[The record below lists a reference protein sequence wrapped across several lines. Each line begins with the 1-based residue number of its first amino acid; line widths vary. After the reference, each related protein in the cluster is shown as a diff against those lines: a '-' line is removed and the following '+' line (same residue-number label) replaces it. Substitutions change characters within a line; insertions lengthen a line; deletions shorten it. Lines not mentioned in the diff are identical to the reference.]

1 MRKNKTMSF
10 SFRGFEFK
18 ATDVVIFVIPMLA
31 ALFLTL
37 IIALH
42 NETLT
47 TESSFNNER
56 FIVMPRNCYLKIP

>member
-1 MRKNKTMSF
+1 MSF